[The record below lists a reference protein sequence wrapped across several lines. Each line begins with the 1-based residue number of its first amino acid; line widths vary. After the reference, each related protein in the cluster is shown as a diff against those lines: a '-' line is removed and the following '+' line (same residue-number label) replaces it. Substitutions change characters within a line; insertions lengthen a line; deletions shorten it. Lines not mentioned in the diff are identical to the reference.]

1 MTPQEFL
8 KYHPHKLMARS
19 TLAAPIGQLMQ
30 AVKPRSIRTLSM
42 PAESYDFENMPRNF
56 RFLAPDLE
64 FIHNICIEKDKTV
77 FEEGCTNVPIHPV
90 ERRNSVEGKAIES
103 KYYPDGLEVKT
114 SFIRGTIDKVL
125 STATDYPFSYDDTA
139 GVDMDII
146 WLDYCGAFTPAV
158 QDRLIYLAK
167 GHIAPCGLIFL
178 TVRNERF
185 TNQGEGK
192 IRQANRLK
200 IGQSKNNLER
210 VFKAIPKI
218 LEGHKIKQGKKEV
231 PTMENLRPILRKEYL
246 GGTHS
251 TTPMILAGWSWQ
263 RRRELSKQLKR
274 GHSVEVVKLPF
285 NDHEGEP
292 WSLKGHRGEH
302 IQFTAARPPEQR
314 QTKKGR
320 AYTVEQYE
328 ILDDWFGTIASH
340 QRDGDYAAN
349 ETQTGKQGKV
359 AKEEDIADAIH
370 GLEKE
375 HPELGQRIRRLDR
388 NARAGMLAQ
397 VSGRLPK

>member
-1 MTPQEFL
+1 MTLQESL

-19 TLAAPIGQLMQ
+19 TLAAPIGQFMQ
-30 AVKPRSIRTLSM
+30 AINPRSIRTLSM

-56 RFLAPDLE
+56 RFLAPELK
-64 FIHNICIEKDKTV
+64 FIHNICVEEDRKV
-77 FEEGCTNVPIHPV
+77 FEEGCASVPIYPA

-103 KYYPDGLEVKT
+103 RYCPDGLEVKT
-114 SFIRGTIDKVL
+114 SFVRGTIDKVL
-125 STATDYPFSYDDTA
+125 TTATDYPFSYDDTA

-158 QDRLIYLAK
+158 QDRLVYLAK
-167 GHIAPCGLIFL
+167 GFTAPCGLFFL
-178 TVRNERF
+178 TVRRERF
-185 TNQGEGK
+185 TNHGEGK
-192 IRQANRLK
+192 IRQGNRLD
-200 IGQSKNNLER
+200 IGPSRSKLER
-210 VFKAIPKI
+210 IFKAVPKI
-218 LEGHKIKQGKKEV
+218 LEGHKTQQGNKEV
-231 PTMENLRPILRKEYL
+231 STMENLQPVLRKEYL
-246 GGTHS
+246 GGAKT
-251 TTPMILAGWSWQ
+251 TTPMLLAGWSWQ
-263 RRRELSKQLKR
+263 RSRQLSRQLNR
-274 GHSVEVVKLPF
+274 GRAVEVVKLPF

-302 IQFTAARPPEQR
+302 IHFTIARPEQR

-340 QRDGDYAAN
+340 QKDGDYAAN

-397 VSGRLPK
+397 VSGRLE